1 MRAMRPMAIAAMA
14 GLLWLPA
21 EAVAQ
26 STEYPAPT
34 RAHPPARIRVSPLL
48 RSYPGPNAVRQCT
61 FWLAPEYRPSGT
73 VIVPNQHCWWERG

>member
-14 GLLWLPA
+14 GLLWLPVG
-21 EAVAQ
+21 AVAQ
-26 STEYPAPT
+26 NAEYPAPK
-34 RAHPPARIRVSPLL
+34 HPPARIRVSPLL